1 MGNFGKVYTFS
12 VYPPAEI
19 NDFATSAIQCP
30 ACGELNLF
38 PGTNLTRIL
47 SKNVACKVGCWVWPS
62 SPPVSHQLPSEKANG
77 AMK

>member
-1 MGNFGKVYTFS
+1 M
-12 VYPPAEI
+12 
-19 NDFATSAIQCP
+19 QWP

-38 PGTNLTRIL
+38 PGTNLIRIL
-47 SKNVACKVGCWVWPS
+47 SKNVASKDGCWVWPS